1 VERSESGLAS
11 GVLNA
16 ARTVGGAIAL
26 AVLATAAT
34 SRTATFLYPAARLA
48 LVSGYQRAFQI
59 SALITFVG
67 LLVSFALPRHT
78 GRQQKI
84 QPQMPVAESAI

>member
-1 VERSESGLAS
+1 
-11 GVLNA
+11 VLNA

-34 SRTATFLYPAARLA
+34 SRSATFLLPTSPSA
-48 LVSGYQRAFQI
+48 LVGGYQRAFQI

-67 LLVSFALPRHT
+67 LLVSFALPRLT
-78 GRQQKI
+78 GRQQKLKPEI
-84 QPQMPVAESAI
+84 PASETTI